1 MSKHECNAERINA
14 MPDHAEVGPTANKP
28 YRKHGIADDGLD
40 AWRAMPGSRDAA
52 EARRVKQLE
61 DENNR
66 LKLLVADQALDIK
79 LLWEVVRGKVAQ
91 SDAD

>member
-14 MPDHAEVGPTANKP
+14 MPDHAEAGPTANKL

-40 AWRAMPGSRDAA
+40 AWRARLGSGNTA
-52 EARRVKQLE
+52 EARRVRQLE
-61 DENNR
+61 DENTR

-79 LLWEVVRGKVAQ
+79 LLWEVVSGKNVQ